1 MGCELNTGA
10 GAIKKLRLMTYNVKG
25 YLAVGK
31 LDGMSPI
38 AREIALHNADIIVL
52 QDARELVAMFMASS
66 ESVRLMFGDRRIYV
80 YGQYLVAS
88 RYVLRSCNPG
98 SISFR
103 ELPHTYVRC
112 VVDINGREV
121 DLFTAHFVTPRNGLN
136 AIRHERSQGINEW
149 KENVSDRMMQ
159 ATSLAE
165 ELRRGS
171 RPFIVAGD
179 LNAPAHSLVV
189 RALLDTGARDAFSIA
204 GRGFGYTY
212 GHSLW
217 PGISFLRIDHVLV
230 SSEFNVADCFAG
242 DKQGSTH
249 RAVVADV
256 ILTNHHKKD

>member
-1 MGCELNTGA
+1 MQPTS
-10 GAIKKLRLMTYNVKG
+10 VKPEG
-25 YLAVGK
+25 L
-31 LDGMSPI
+31 SPI
-38 AREIALHNADIIVL
+38 AREIALHDADIIVL
-52 QDARELVAMFMASS
+52 QDARELVAMFMASP
-66 ESVRLMFGDRRIYV
+66 ESVRPMFGSRQIYV

-88 RYVLRSCNPG
+88 RYALRNCNPG

-136 AIRHERSQGINEW
+136 AIRHERSHGINEW
-149 KENVSDRMMQ
+149 KENVSDRMVQ

-165 ELRRGS
+165 ELRRGF

-230 SSEFNVADCFAG
+230 SAEFDVADCFTG
-242 DKQGSTH
+242 NKQGSTH
-249 RAVVADV
+249 RAVVADT
-256 ILTNHHKKD
+256 ILKNRHEKN